1 MAKAVFEKE
10 EADRLAIVYQPRKF
24 PAVVSGTA
32 HDFVA
37 YSAKR
42 LEGGGSY
49 SFRVDPLV
57 AQQTGIAELE
67 RQSIEEK
74 VEREALSRLKELQ
87 ELAYQEAYQL
97 GLDEGR
103 ERAFKER
110 SSELTEKLQHL
121 HELLQSLERLK
132 VDLIAC
138 NEAQIVRLTYYMA
151 KRLVYDEISARPEVV
166 IEVVRQALMAAQSD
180 ENVTVRVSPS
190 DLAFIDDIKE
200 KLDKEFD
207 NVKRLKFEA
216 SDDVSSG
223 GCVVETNYGDV
234 NATLEQRIDR
244 LWAQLSEKLPKT
256 VNVMSTSPDDNSG
269 EGET

>member
-10 EADRLAIVYQPRKF
+10 EADRLAITYQPRKF
-24 PAVVSGTA
+24 PAIISGTA
-32 HDFVA
+32 HNFVA
-37 YSAKR
+37 FNAKKN
-42 LEGGGSY
+42 EGGGS

-67 RQSIEEK
+67 RLSIEEK
-74 VEREALSRLKELQ
+74 VEREALSRLKEFQ

-103 ERAFKER
+103 ERAFQER
-110 SSELTEKLQHL
+110 SSEFTEKLQNL
-121 HELLQSLERLK
+121 DELLQSLERLK

-138 NEAQIVRLTYYMA
+138 NETQIVSMTYYMA
-151 KRLVYDEISARPEVV
+151 KRLVYDEITARPEVV
-166 IEVVRQALMAAQSD
+166 IEAVRQALMAAQSD

-190 DLAFIDDIKE
+190 DYTFIEGIKE

-207 NVKRLKFEA
+207 NVKRLKFE
-216 SDDVSSG
+216 SGDEISSG

-234 NATLEQRIDR
+234 NATLEQRLAR
-244 LWAQLSEKLPKT
+244 LWTQLNEKLPKT
-256 VNVMSTSPDDNSG
+256 NDVMSAGPDDNSG
-269 EGET
+269 EGEV